1 MQLEINARHWTMGD
15 DQRELFEAA
24 AEKLIR
30 FSPRP
35 VNSLKMTI
43 NHEAGRF
50 FADSV
55 LHLKST
61 DFRAKA
67 EEREPEVAVAEMV
80 ENLRKQLAK
89 FKGKTSGKQKGEE
102 GGLGRALPVGF
113 AGGDGGGDD
122 PQGFVLKDMDV
133 STAKESFQ
141 GSDGPF
147 LVFRNVANSRVA
159 VIYRRDD
166 GGLGHMES
174 QGD

>member
-61 DFRAKA
+61 DFRAKS
-67 EEREPEVAVAEMV
+67 EGMEPEPAVNEML
-80 ENLRKQLAK
+80 ENLRVQLAK
-89 FKGKTSGKQKGEE
+89 YKGKISGKQKGEG
-102 GGLGRALPVGF
+102 GGLGQAML
-113 AGGDGGGDD
+113 DD
-122 PQGFVLKDMDV
+122 PVLPDLDRGVPEGFVLVDLDLDG
-133 STAKESFQ
+133 AKQKFAA
-141 GSDGPF
+141 GDLPF
-147 LVFRNVANSRVA
+147 LIFRNVDNDRLS
-159 VIYRRDD
+159 VIYRQSD
-166 GGLGHMES
+166 GEFGHMEAA
-174 QGD
+174 GD